1 MEAIVQ
7 SMKRTPKNRNSEFTR
22 LRSEDVAG
30 ILGVTK
36 RTLKNWLR
44 AGRISEPQR
53 DPNNNYRVWTL
64 QDVESIRRM
73 LEEK

>member
-1 MEAIVQ
+1 
-7 SMKRTPKNRNSEFTR
+7 MKIGSRSRRSEFTR

-44 AGRISEPQR
+44 RGKIPEPQR

-64 QDVESIRRM
+64 QDVETIRKLM
-73 LEEK
+73 EEK

>member
-1 MEAIVQ
+1 
-7 SMKRTPKNRNSEFTR
+7 MKRVSRDRSSEFTR

-44 AGRISEPQR
+44 AGKIPEPQR

-64 QDVESIRRM
+64 QDVETIRKM
-73 LEEK
+73 MEEKK